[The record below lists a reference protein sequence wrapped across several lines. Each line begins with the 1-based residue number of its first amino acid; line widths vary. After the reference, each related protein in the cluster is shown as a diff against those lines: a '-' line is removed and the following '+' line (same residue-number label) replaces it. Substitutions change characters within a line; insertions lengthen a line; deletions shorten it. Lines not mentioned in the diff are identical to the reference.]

1 MKKKLLVVGTLAYDS
16 IETPYS
22 KVSKI
27 LGGASTYIV
36 LAASKFSINCG
47 LVSVIGKDFK
57 KEYISILESHNINC
71 DGVEL
76 IENGKTFFWSG
87 KYHQNMNSRTTIKTE
102 LNVLEN
108 FLPKIPKNYINS
120 ELLMIGNL
128 HPDVQLEI
136 LNQSRN
142 KKKFVILDTMNI
154 WIENFRDTLK
164 KVISKSN
171 LISVND
177 EEARLL
183 TNEYSL
189 FKAANKILKMG
200 PKYIIIKKGE
210 HGSILFS
217 KDKLFII
224 PAFPVKKV
232 VDPTGAGD
240 SYVGGIAG
248 YLSNHKINFENIK
261 NAIVYGTIFSSFTV
275 ESFGIDSLEKIS
287 KNDIFERL
295 KEFKNLTSVKL
306 DFNKYR
312 L

>member
-27 LGGASTYIV
+27 LGGASTYIA
-36 LAASKFSINCG
+36 LAASKFSIDCA

-57 KEYISILESHNINC
+57 KEYIYLLKLNKINC

-76 IENGKTFFWSG
+76 IKNDKTFFWSG

-108 FLPKIPKNYINS
+108 FVPKIPKNYINS
-120 ELLMIGNL
+120 ELIMIGNL
-128 HPDVQLEI
+128 HPKVQLET
-136 LNQSRN
+136 LNQSIN

-154 WIENFRDTLK
+154 WIENFRDILE
-164 KVISKSN
+164 KVISESN

-183 TNEYSL
+183 TDEYSL
-189 FKAANKILKMG
+189 FEAAIKILKMG
-200 PKYIIIKKGE
+200 PKYVIIKKGE

-217 KDKLFII
+217 KNKLFVI

-240 SYVGGIAG
+240 SFAGGIAG
-248 YLSNHKINFENIK
+248 YLTNHKINFENIK

-275 ESFGIDSLEKIS
+275 ESFGIDSLEKIT

-295 KEFKNLTSVKL
+295 KEFKNLTSFKL
-306 DFNKYR
+306 DLNKYK